1 MLPSFGRTSTGPQ
14 VALRVT
20 ATGELSIADAGTPTV
35 TLAKGPG
42 VLVHG
47 RTSAGV
53 LVPIAVTA
61 DGAMR
66 LS

>member
-1 MLPSFGRTSTGPQ
+1 MLQAEARTATGPQ

-20 ATGELSIADAGTPTV
+20 ATGELSVADAGTPTV

-42 VLVHG
+42 VLAYG
-47 RTSAGV
+47 RTSTGQ

-61 DGAMR
+61 DGALR

>member
-1 MLPSFGRTSTGPQ
+1 
-14 VALRVT
+14 
-20 ATGELSIADAGTPTV
+20 V

-42 VLVHG
+42 VLVYG
-47 RTSAGV
+47 RTSAGE

-61 DGAMR
+61 DGALL

>member
-1 MLPSFGRTSTGPQ
+1 MLPSFGRTSIGPQ

-20 ATGELSIADAGTPTV
+20 ATGELSIADAGTPSV

-42 VLVHG
+42 VLVYG

-53 LVPIAVTA
+53 LMPIAVTA

>member
-42 VLVHG
+42 VLVYG

-53 LVPIAVTA
+53 LVPIAVTS

>member
-1 MLPSFGRTSTGPQ
+1 MILGNARTSTGPQ

-20 ATGELSIADAGTPTV
+20 ATGELSIADAGTPSV

-42 VLVHG
+42 VLVYG

-53 LVPIAVTA
+53 LMPIAVTA

>member
-1 MLPSFGRTSTGPQ
+1 MLPSFGRTATGPQ

-20 ATGELSIADAGTPTV
+20 ATGELSIADAGTPSV

-42 VLVHG
+42 VLVYG

-61 DGAMR
+61 DGALR

>member
-1 MLPSFGRTSTGPQ
+1 MLPSFGRASTGPQ

-35 TLAKGPG
+35 TIAKGPG
-42 VLVHG
+42 VLVYG

-61 DGAMR
+61 DGALR

>member
-1 MLPSFGRTSTGPQ
+1 MLPSFGRASTGPQ

-42 VLVHG
+42 VLVYG
-47 RTSAGV
+47 RTSTGQ

-61 DGAMR
+61 DGALR

>member
-1 MLPSFGRTSTGPQ
+1 
-14 VALRVT
+14 VT

-42 VLVHG
+42 VLVYG
-47 RTSAGV
+47 RTSAGE

-61 DGAMR
+61 DGALR

>member
-35 TLAKGPG
+35 TSFGP
-42 VLVHG
+42 
-47 RTSAGV
+47 
-53 LVPIAVTA
+53 
-61 DGAMR
+61 AMYA
-66 LS
+66 S